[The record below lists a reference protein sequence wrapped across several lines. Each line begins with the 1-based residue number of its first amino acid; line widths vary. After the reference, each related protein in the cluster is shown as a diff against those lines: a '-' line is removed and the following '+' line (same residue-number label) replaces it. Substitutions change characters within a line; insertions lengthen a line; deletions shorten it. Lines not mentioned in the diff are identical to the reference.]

1 MIDNLLDM
9 ESFHQENDDDNSM
22 FHEENKNVDILD
34 GIVQDINIEY
44 SSIYSQDCG

>member
-1 MIDNLLDM
+1 M

-22 FHEENKNVDILD
+22 FSVVNKNVDILD